1 MDPIREKEIWWG
13 DVNKPI
19 EASSF
24 QILEDTAINYFNTRS
39 RVSKL
44 RGVVVRVGR
53 LCWLGERFPN

>member
-13 DVNKPI
+13 DVNKPL
-19 EASSF
+19 ESASF

-44 RGVVVRVGR
+44 RCIVICGGR
-53 LCWLGERFPN
+53 LCWLG